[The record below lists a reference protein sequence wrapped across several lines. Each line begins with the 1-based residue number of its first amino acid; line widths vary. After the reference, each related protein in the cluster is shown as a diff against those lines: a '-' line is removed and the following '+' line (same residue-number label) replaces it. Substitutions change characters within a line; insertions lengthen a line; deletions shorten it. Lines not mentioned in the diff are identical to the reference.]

1 MRKWEQRNFTQNVV
15 PGDNKQVPLSPQESP
30 MHVYM
35 YTLLIV
41 FGGVIFLYK
50 LLCANSNPR
59 KEARVREREREYSSA
74 KVPTQFQGGNN

>member
-1 MRKWEQRNFTQNVV
+1 
-15 PGDNKQVPLSPQESP
+15 

-35 YTLLIV
+35 YTLSIV

-59 KEARVREREREYSSA
+59 KEARVREREREREYSSA